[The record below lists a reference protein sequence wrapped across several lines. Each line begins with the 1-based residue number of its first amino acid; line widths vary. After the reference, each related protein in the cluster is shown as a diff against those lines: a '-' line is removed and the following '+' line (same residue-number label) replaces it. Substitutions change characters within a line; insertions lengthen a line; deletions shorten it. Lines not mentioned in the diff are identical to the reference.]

1 MNVERKADGGR
12 GGLRGRPRSD
22 WSQGIA
28 ALLSV
33 GVLASV
39 LVVSLLLTGTA
50 SAAPVAD
57 VACELCGE
65 ASDPVQYSFLAR
77 GERSAASIGAVNAVP
92 SVLGNASDPVQ
103 VSFAASRSAKLARDA
118 EIARLRGLA
127 GPGAGSWAGVDESV
141 HLRAL
146 AEAALSGTA
155 ESDCAALSIS
165 TRSEMASAARL
176 IGIAEIHLGREL
188 EEARARLAEAALSGT
203 AESDCAALSIP
214 TRSEMASAARLIGI
228 AEIHLGRELEEARA
242 RLAEAAL
249 SGTAESDC
257 AALSISTRSEMASAA
272 RLIGIAEIHLG
283 RELEEA
289 RAPRLNQARLAE
301 AGRLTALAAHLGI
314 GSDAVSPMLACLTDS

>member
-33 GVLASV
+33 GVLASM
-39 LVVSLLLTGTA
+39 LVVSLLLTGNA

-103 VSFAASRSAKLARDA
+103 YSFAASRSAKLARDAEIARLRGLAGPGAGSWARGDELVHLRGLMEATASSEVRDA

-188 EEARARLAEAALSGT
+188 EEARA
-203 AESDCAALSIP
+203 
-214 TRSEMASAARLIGI
+214 
-228 AEIHLGRELEEARA
+228 
-242 RLAEAAL
+242 
-249 SGTAESDC
+249 
-257 AALSISTRSEMASAA
+257 
-272 RLIGIAEIHLG
+272 
-283 RELEEA
+283 
-289 RAPRLNQARLAE
+289 PRLNRARLAE

-314 GSDAVSPMLACLTDS
+314 GSDAVSPTLACLTNP